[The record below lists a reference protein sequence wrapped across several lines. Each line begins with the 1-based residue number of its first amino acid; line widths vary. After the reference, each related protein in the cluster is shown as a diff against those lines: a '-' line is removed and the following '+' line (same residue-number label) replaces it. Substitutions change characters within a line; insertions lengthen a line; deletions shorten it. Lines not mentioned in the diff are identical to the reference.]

1 MLLRC
6 CEDLK
11 GFLFFVIGRQAG
23 RQAASR
29 QSIDD
34 GGPSDCFTFG
44 AGVPADTWTRV
55 RLPDFVIDYSLV
67 LLVLILVLMLV
78 LLLLLWWMV
87 MVVNGL

>member
-11 GFLFFVIGRQAG
+11 GFLFCDRKAG

-78 LLLLLWWMV
+78 LLLLLLWMV